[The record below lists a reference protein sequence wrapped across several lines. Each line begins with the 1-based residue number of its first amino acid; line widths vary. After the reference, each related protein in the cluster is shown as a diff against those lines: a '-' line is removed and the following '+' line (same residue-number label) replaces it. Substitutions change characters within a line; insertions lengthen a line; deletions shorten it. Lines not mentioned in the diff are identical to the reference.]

1 MILLDRN
8 KTPYN
13 TICVSLYENIDFSNI
28 SNTNDIRFKFE
39 FINQITKDTYDIEL
53 SDVSTYPDY
62 YNLFNL
68 TVVNDVSLED
78 KTSGILYLKDNG
90 FYDYII
96 SYRIPAKPTIPP
108 KICKRGIMRLIDNTN
123 ITPQYTPNDPIISQ
137 FNPS

>member
-13 TICVSLYENIDFSNI
+13 TICISLYENIDFFNI
-28 SNTNDIRFKFE
+28 TNTNDIRFKFE
-39 FINQITKDTYDIEL
+39 FINQITKDIYDIEL
-53 SDVSTYPDY
+53 QDVSTHPDY

-68 TVVNDVSLED
+68 TIVNDINLEN
-78 KTSGILYLKDNG
+78 KTNGVLYLKDNG

-96 SYRIPAKPTIPP
+96 RYYLISDPSNLI
-108 KICKRGIMRLIDNTN
+108 ICKKGIMRLIDNSN
-123 ITPQYTPNDPIISQ
+123 SISQYTPNNPVISQ